1 MPSKN
6 KILLS
11 FDLDFTLINN
21 QDGIVNSFNY
31 TLSKFNLPPLTESE
45 IVRMIGIPLAE
56 MFQKITNIDPNDLI
70 VTFREYY
77 RTKGIYQASL
87 LPGIREKLQELK
99 ENSFTLGIITSKKQE
114 MADKVIDILGISH
127 FFSYIIGEGHI
138 MKSKLDTNLRNYLER
153 EYPEYYFVIIG
164 DHPKDRALAENIKAP
179 FIGVLTG
186 NHSAEEL
193 RKNSSTK
200 TLILSSVK
208 ELHPNI
214 IYSLI

>member
-6 KILLS
+6 KIILS

-21 QDGIVNSFNY
+21 KDGIINSFNY
-31 TLSKFNLPPLTESE
+31 TVSKFNLPRLKESE
-45 IVRMIGIPLAE
+45 IVRMIGIPLTE
-56 MFQKITNIDPNDLI
+56 MFQKITNIDSNDLV

-77 RTKGIYQASL
+77 RTNGIYQATL

-99 ENSFTLGIITSKKQE
+99 QNSFTLGVITSKKQE

-127 FFSYIIGEGHI
+127 FFNYIIGDGKI
-138 MKSKLDTNLRNYLER
+138 MKSKLDPNLINYLKK

-164 DHPKDRALAENIKAP
+164 DHPKDRALAENLKAP

-193 RKNSSTK
+193 RLNSSTK